1 MQQYFGDNFDINE
14 DPIRQTYKNQ
24 TNDTNLNNNPLLPQ
38 PQENPLLPNNDNLNN
53 TVNNVFL
60 TEITKPSNELSVIPR
75 MKQTDDINTYNNEM
89 NRFNNLSQEILEK
102 EKELMNSKGQI
113 ITLKNDIG
121 GLQEEIKKITLLEY
135 ENSELNK
142 KVNSLLK
149 EQQIIMD
156 ARETNNKLLIEL
168 EKYKSEIDKLRT
180 ILSKNSIDIYDE
192 SDDSDGEN
200 IIPIKKPKTK
210 PKPKQKPKGK
220 KKRVNNIQNN
230 NIQKN
235 RKSSPIDKLK
245 QSLLSHYPHYS
256 EIKLNKMFEDLDL
269 DDNINIT
276 RDLLIAIT
284 DYMKIE

>member
-1 MQQYFGDNFDINE
+1 MV
-14 DPIRQTYKNQ
+14 K
-24 TNDTNLNNNPLLPQ
+24 
-38 PQENPLLPNNDNLNN
+38 
-53 TVNNVFL
+53 
-60 TEITKPSNELSVIPR
+60 
-75 MKQTDDINTYNNEM
+75 
-89 NRFNNLSQEILEK
+89 
-102 EKELMNSKGQI
+102 
-113 ITLKNDIG
+113 
-121 GLQEEIKKITLLEY
+121 
-135 ENSELNK
+135 
-142 KVNSLLK
+142 
-149 EQQIIMD
+149 
-156 ARETNNKLLIEL
+156 
-168 EKYKSEIDKLRT
+168 
-180 ILSKNSIDIYDE
+180 
-192 SDDSDGEN
+192 N